1 MSLESLLESTQDES
15 SLQIT
20 SAIGLSNESS
30 VFDRIDSEF
39 KDKTFRFL
47 ILAKVK
53 VKIKFQACLF
63 H

>member
-1 MSLESLLESTQDES
+1 MSLESRLESTRDES

-53 VKIKFQACLF
+53 VKIKFQACLS

>member
-1 MSLESLLESTQDES
+1 MSLESLLESTRDES

-20 SAIGLSNESS
+20 SVIGLSNESS